1 MINGKRVTMR
11 PLEDGDLEYVQ
22 SLNEE
27 PTVRN
32 NVVGWAFP
40 NSLSEQR
47 SWFAASAGNQATRR
61 WLVLDEH
68 GEPLGLTGLWDV
80 DWHNRN
86 ALTALKIGGR
96 EDLRGK
102 GYGVDAIKAVMAFAF
117 YDVGLQ
123 RLYGS
128 ILAGNDASMRAYCEK
143 SGWSVEGVSRRHVW
157 RHGDFVDLVQVAVLR
172 ADFDALPDAQDYIAL
187 VTGGSH

>member
-1 MINGKRVTMR
+1 MIRGKRVTMR
-11 PLEDGDLEYVQ
+11 PVEDSDLEYLQ
-22 SLNEE
+22 ALNDE
-27 PTVRN
+27 PTVRS

-47 SWFAASAGNQATRR
+47 SWFAASAGNPITRR
-61 WLVLDEH
+61 WIVQDEDA
-68 GEPLGLTGLWDV
+68 EPLGITGLWDV

-96 EDLRGK
+96 KDLRGK

-117 YDVGLQ
+117 YDVGLE

-128 ILAGNDASMRAYCEK
+128 ILPGNEASMRAYCEK
-143 SGWSVEGVSRRHVW
+143 SGWSVEGVARRHVW
-157 RHGDFVDLVQVAVLR
+157 RHGGFVDLVQVAVLR
-172 ADFDALPDAQDYIAL
+172 EDFEALPDAQDYIGL
-187 VTGGSH
+187 VTDPST